1 MREALR
7 LWSQSLHGP
16 SFERNT
22 MFARV
27 STYRPGPD
35 STGAPSEGTV
45 RQVLDLQG
53 CRGIYYLFGKDNKS
67 LSITL
72 WDDEKAL
79 SGSRQVADRIRSE
92 TSADQHMEILGV
104 EEFEVLTR
112 QTKD

>member
-1 MREALR
+1 
-7 LWSQSLHGP
+7 
-16 SFERNT
+16 

-35 STGAPSEGTV
+35 STGAPSEDTV

-53 CRGIYYLFGKDNKS
+53 CRGIYYLFKKDNNS

-79 SGSRQVADRIRSE
+79 EGSREVADRIRSE
-92 TSADQHMEILGV
+92 TSTEQHMEILEV

-112 QTKD
+112 EIKA